1 MNWSV
6 ISGWESE
13 EGEALSFFK
22 KTFFLH
28 RKGARWTRWNI
39 PHPLSLETYV
49 ISHDSEGWT
58 LGLPSSAN
66 NKELTLNSS
75 LKSLLSSAILRLIS
89 SSSLST
95 GSGGYFLLVLGDL
108 ARSGTLWGS
117 VVYKREGQLG
127 ALEMGAAPSVTTH
140 GLILLKRW
148 GKEAEIWLSVKGF
161 WHQVWQPQLDS

>member
-1 MNWSV
+1 MNGWVDEKGEAISFFYNFLSV
-6 ISGWESE
+6 ITQERGKMD
-13 EGEALSFFK
+13 LV
-22 KTFFLH
+22 
-28 RKGARWTRWNI
+28 NI
-39 PHPLSLETYV
+39 SHPSSLETYF
-49 ISHDSEGWT
+49 ISHDSKSWT

-117 VVYKREGQLG
+117 AVYKREGQLG
-127 ALEMGAAPSVTTH
+127 ALEMDAVPFVKTD
-140 GLILLKRW
+140 GLIVLKR
-148 GKEAEIWLSVKGF
+148 
-161 WHQVWQPQLDS
+161 